1 MITLLIVSALFFAA
15 AIICFVFAFLASL
28 NDKSRKD
35 HVLGLFVCAAFHT
48 VICIFC
54 FTHYI
59 RQVQNKTIQHY
70 INGDYELVDIVVN
83 DKVVDSY
90 YQLIEHD

>member
-1 MITLLIVSALFFAA
+1 MITLLVVSALFFAA
-15 AIICFVFAFLASL
+15 AIICFVFAFLALL
-28 NDKSRKD
+28 NDRSRKD
-35 HVLGLFVCAAFHT
+35 HVLGLFACAVFYT

-54 FTHYI
+54 FTRYI
-59 RQVQNKTIQHY
+59 RQVQNEAIQHY
-70 INGDYELVDIVVN
+70 INGDYELVDIIVD

>member
-15 AIICFVFAFLASL
+15 AIICFVFAFLALL

-35 HVLGLFVCAAFHT
+35 HVLGLLACAVFYT
-48 VICIFC
+48 GICIFC
-54 FTHYI
+54 FTRYI
-59 RQVQNKTIQHY
+59 QQVQNEAIQHY

-83 DKVVDSY
+83 DEVVDSY

>member
-1 MITLLIVSALFFAA
+1 MITILIVSALFFAA

-28 NDKSRKD
+28 NDRSRKG
-35 HVLGLFVCAAFHT
+35 HVLGLLVCAVFYT

-54 FTHYI
+54 FTCYI
-59 RQVQNKTIQHY
+59 QQVQNKAIQRY

-83 DKVVDSY
+83 DEVADSY

>member
-15 AIICFVFAFLASL
+15 AIVCFVFAFLASL
-28 NDKSRKD
+28 NDRSRKD
-35 HVLGLFVCAAFHT
+35 HILGLLICAVVYTA
-48 VICIFC
+48 ICIFC
-54 FTHYI
+54 FTRYI
-59 RQVQNKTIQHY
+59 QQVQNKAIQHY

-83 DKVVDSY
+83 DEVVDSY